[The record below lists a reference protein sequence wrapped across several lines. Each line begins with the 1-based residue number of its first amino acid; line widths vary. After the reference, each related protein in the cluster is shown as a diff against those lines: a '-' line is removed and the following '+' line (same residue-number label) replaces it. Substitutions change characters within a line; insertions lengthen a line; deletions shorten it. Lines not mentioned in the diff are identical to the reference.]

1 MENQKNKVNQRG
13 SYYLRI
19 IGGAYLLYL
28 VYGLL
33 EDYKNGRASNET
45 LILGAIFV
53 FFAVGLFLIYTSVR
67 HLMVNSKAISAESD
81 EDSSKEID

>member
-1 MENQKNKVNQRG
+1 MEEQKNKANQKG

-33 EDYKNGRASNET
+33 EDYKNGRVSNET
-45 LILGAIFV
+45 LILAAIFV

-67 HLMVNSKAISAESD
+67 HLMVSNKAASAESS
-81 EDSSKEID
+81 EDSNSEIK